1 LSLLLFSN
9 DEMLFDGF
17 QYMIYEPGDEF
28 INIDSILINDPLLNF
43 MYPNSQTL
51 NLFFGWNLI
60 SSYINPN
67 KSITELFETI
77 TSDIVIVKNGLGQ
90 AYLPE
95 WNFNG
100 IGDFNF
106 LEGYLVKVNSD
117 VSLDIIGDFV
127 IPENSPL
134 YLDAGWSIISYLRLD
149 DISADLIF
157 QDLLSN
163 NNLIIAKNNLGAAYL
178 PEWNFNGIGNLTPG
192 QGYQIKLNQ
201 SAELVYFSIFDSY

>member
-1 LSLLLFSN
+1 MTTVSEAIKKRHSARAFL
-9 DEMLFDGF
+9 DKDV
-17 QYMIYEPGDEF
+17 D
-28 INIDSILINDPLLNF
+28 ID
-43 MYPNSQTL
+43 
-51 NLFFGWNLI
+51 
-60 SSYINPN
+60 
-67 KSITELFETI
+67 
-77 TSDIVIVKNGLGQ
+77 IVKNGLGQ

-100 IGDFNF
+100 IGDFNS

-134 YLDAGWSIISYLRLD
+134 YLDEGWSIISYLRLD
-149 DISADLIF
+149 AVSADLIF

-178 PEWNFNGIGNLTPG
+178 PEWSFNGIGNLTPG

-201 SAELVYFSIFDSY
+201 SAELVYFSIFLPLLLVKKQRMGF